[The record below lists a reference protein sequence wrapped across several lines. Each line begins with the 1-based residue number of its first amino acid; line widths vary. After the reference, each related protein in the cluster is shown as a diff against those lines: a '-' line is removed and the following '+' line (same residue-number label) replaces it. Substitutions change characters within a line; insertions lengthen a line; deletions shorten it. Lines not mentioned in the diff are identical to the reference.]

1 MQQLYFPLRVTR
13 VCHIRVYE
21 TGLTVECFCKEVV
34 EAEKKGREIRDY
46 LCIFVKTCYTT
57 YPLIS
62 KKQIKMHNN
71 IFESLSTVTNEKY
84 C

>member
-1 MQQLYFPLRVTR
+1 MQQLYFPLSVTR

-21 TGLTVECFCKEVV
+21 TGLTVDCFCKEIV

-46 LCIFVKTCYTT
+46 LCIFVETCYTT

-71 IFESLSTVTNEKY
+71 IFESLSIVT
-84 C
+84 

>member
-1 MQQLYFPLRVTR
+1 MQQLYFPLSVTR

-46 LCIFVKTCYTT
+46 LCFFVETCYTT
-57 YPLIS
+57 DI
-62 KKQIKMHNN
+62 IH
-71 IFESLSTVTNEKY
+71 
-84 C
+84 